1 MVVVTMNVLGHGRL
15 TRKFQTTIPSRARR
29 LLKLDAH
36 DLVAFVEVNGQVVL
50 KKAEVRIK

>member
-1 MVVVTMNVLGHGRL
+1 MLGHGRL
-15 TRKFQTTIPSRARR
+15 TKKFQTTIPSRARK

-36 DLVAFVEVNGQVVL
+36 DLVAFVEVNGEVVL